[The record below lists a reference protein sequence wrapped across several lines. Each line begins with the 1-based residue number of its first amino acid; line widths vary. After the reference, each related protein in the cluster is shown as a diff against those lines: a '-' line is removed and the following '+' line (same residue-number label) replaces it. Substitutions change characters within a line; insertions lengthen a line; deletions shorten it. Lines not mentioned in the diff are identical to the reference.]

1 MTFNQLKII
10 FFLLV
15 LPLPNTQ
22 KKMHD
27 TPAVMCQVEL
37 VSKQGSKINVWNN
50 YMYAAGLFTVQVSD

>member
-37 VSKQGSKINVWNN
+37 VSKQGSKCVEQLHVCCRPV
-50 YMYAAGLFTVQVSD
+50 YSSSQ